1 VITRFPAE
9 ELLVA
14 GAPFVTV
21 SGTLP
26 TVRETEVPPNPQV
39 VELIAAAARSEVP
52 SREKVGAKS

>member
-9 ELLVA
+9 QLLVA

-26 TVRETEVPPNPQV
+26 TLRETEAPANPQV
-39 VELIAAAARSEVP
+39 VEMIAAAARADATQ
-52 SREKVGAKS
+52 EKIGAGR